1 MIIFYDDE
9 FECRMNERKY
19 MTFTLQPSI
28 ESSFKLISIE
38 TQIIRCCL
46 KVGCSGPIGEKG
58 FEKVN
63 IGTSI
68 LDLVEIALG
77 LLRQSAEARLI
88 LPHSGSRKRQN
99 WEVKWSKSGFL
110 SPHLHSAVLLH
121 SVLVRGQ
128 HYTTYTSLGLPS
140 LKNTV
145 SKKTTNFKKIF
156 SI

>member
-46 KVGCSGPIGEKG
+46 KVG

-88 LPHSGSRKRQN
+88 LPHSGSQKRQN
-99 WEVKWSKSGFL
+99 WEVK
-110 SPHLHSAVLLH
+110 
-121 SVLVRGQ
+121 
-128 HYTTYTSLGLPS
+128 
-140 LKNTV
+140 
-145 SKKTTNFKKIF
+145 
-156 SI
+156 